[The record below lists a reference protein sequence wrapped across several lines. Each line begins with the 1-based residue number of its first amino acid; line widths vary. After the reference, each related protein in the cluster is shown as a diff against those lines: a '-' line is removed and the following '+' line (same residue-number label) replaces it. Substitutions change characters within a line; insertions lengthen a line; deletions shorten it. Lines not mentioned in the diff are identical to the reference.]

1 MSKKNQTKVI
11 RGEEKTCDGKLKK
24 SNTLPNCINP
34 KQYYKKNT
42 MIHQPKVKLQNRIN
56 NIYIYIYRE
65 RERESNHI
73 FRERKRK

>member
-34 KQYYKKNT
+34 KYY
-42 MIHQPKVKLQNRIN
+42 M
-56 NIYIYIYRE
+56 
-65 RERESNHI
+65 
-73 FRERKRK
+73 